1 MFDIWICVYRYTAF
15 CVYVDG
21 RKEIIV
27 LDYLLQIQLYVY
39 MFNIQVFVNM

>member
-1 MFDIWICVYRYTAF
+1 MYRYTAF

-27 LDYLLQIQLYVY
+27 LDYLVQIQLYVY